1 MAAVT
6 PPTLAQIKKMR
17 DSLKNCNDYRVIV
30 DMGET
35 VFDSTMSLLIW
46 DDANMLLHVI
56 GTCSELYNQARAPF
70 KICHVSYDQIEAIYA
85 NIKQ

>member
-17 DSLKNCNDYRVIV
+17 ESLKNCNDYRVIV

-35 VFDSTMSLLIW
+35 VFDSTMS
-46 DDANMLLHVI
+46 
-56 GTCSELYNQARAPF
+56 
-70 KICHVSYDQIEAIYA
+70 
-85 NIKQ
+85 